1 MIYVTLCCK
10 VQFKYLE
17 MKQRMIITGGKRRL
31 LGTLSIISELC
42 SKHACVK
49 NKLYGAVILLGECNE
64 AVCRRGSCAYLRQSR
79 TRVFLTALR
88 PFTLDPDR
96 KQV

>member
-1 MIYVTLCCK
+1 
-10 VQFKYLE
+10 
-17 MKQRMIITGGKRRL
+17 MKQRMIITGDKLRL
-31 LGTLSIISELC
+31 LGTLSVISELH
-42 SKHACVK
+42 SKHEFVK
-49 NKLYGAVILLGECNE
+49 NKMYGAAILLGVCNE

-96 KQV
+96 KQVY